1 MHKASASVPDST
13 GFLRFGGVV
22 LLVSGL
28 LVPSTATQ
36 AQVTTHPQVRSV
48 VFQDQTGNSR
58 ASEGN
63 ASASASV
70 LPQAQ
75 VGFAGSLVF
84 QDPKGTYEADHR
96 NASAFGFSLQIPIRR
111 SKEWTFLPAYTSVS
125 SSLGSKLN
133 HETKSLGVDV
143 HWRGRD
149 PGAGYLLFGGG
160 SATAKL
166 NVERTECGF
175 FVIGCEIKE
184 TTVSTKTAPYF
195 QAGFGFEGKQF
206 DLMDGGWFVE
216 ARLWRGPYLQP
227 ISLASGAL
235 AGSTAKTGNALLVT
249 VGFRLYSPPF

>member
-84 QDPKGTYEADHR
+84 QDPKGTYEAEDR
-96 NASAFGFSLQIPIRR
+96 KSTRLN
-111 SKEWTFLPAYTSVS
+111 S
-125 SSLGSKLN
+125 S
-133 HETKSLGVDV
+133 H
-143 HWRGRD
+143 
-149 PGAGYLLFGGG
+149 
-160 SATAKL
+160 
-166 NVERTECGF
+166 VE
-175 FVIGCEIKE
+175 
-184 TTVSTKTAPYF
+184 
-195 QAGFGFEGKQF
+195 
-206 DLMDGGWFVE
+206 
-216 ARLWRGPYLQP
+216 
-227 ISLASGAL
+227 ISYAVFCL
-235 AGSTAKTGNALLVT
+235 K
-249 VGFRLYSPPF
+249 